1 MPPLATSTLGAG
13 RLPPACPGAHPVVVP
28 PSPQLSPTQPA
39 TFGLHNHSHRLWG
52 KMRCYSLNSNNRPHN
67 TGCTQQNQHSDH
79 FCAITALRSSQQLAS
94 PTNPQHGCVR
104 EAVTKIVLYRNSSFE
119 HPSIY
124 FRLSKCFQTDD
135 IKQYIIF

>member
-1 MPPLATSTLGAG
+1 MPPLATSTLEQAG
-13 RLPPACPGAHPVVVP
+13 YLPPVQAPILLLSHPA
-28 PSPQLSPTQPA
+28 PSHLPTQPA
-39 TFGLHNHSHRLWG
+39 TFGLHNHSHWLWG

-104 EAVTKIVLYRNSSFE
+104 EAVTKIVLYRNSSVE

-135 IKQYIIF
+135 IKQCIFF